1 MFSLTVAGQRRTL
14 TGFAFSA
21 LVSGPWAP
29 LTFYIQLPTVYNQGW
44 GLSKWRGRGEHPKA
58 IWPECLN
65 SLGSANL

>member
-21 LVSGPWAP
+21 LASGPWAP
-29 LTFYIQLPTVYNQGW
+29 LTFDIQLPTVYNLGR

-58 IWPECLN
+58 VRPECLN
-65 SLGSANL
+65 SLGRASL